1 MLFGCFG
8 VLVTGKQ
15 TDIAL
20 VIRVTFVDEKIE
32 KPKVS
37 PLEILPCSHT
47 HNTPAQ
53 VKINK
58 YFTDMILQFTFASL
72 SNASDFALKQEKK

>member
-1 MLFGCFG
+1 M
-8 VLVTGKQ
+8 TDKQ

-37 PLEILPCSHT
+37 PLEILLCSHT
-47 HNTPAQ
+47 HTTPAQ

-58 YFTDMILQFTFASL
+58 YFTDMIFRFIFASL
-72 SNASDFALKQEKK
+72 SSLLFSGSEKEIDGGGLCI